1 MKTIKIQLEYK
12 CFPVWIYKDNGCVDD
27 TIMPPELANDA
38 ELQSRFDAIQDRF
51 DATYIDNE
59 IEFANKGFG
68 SDEAESQFYR
78 DLNEAVD
85 ELEAKCAGIYTV
97 ERRYGSY

>member
-1 MKTIKIQLEYK
+1 
-12 CFPVWIYKDNGCVDD
+12 
-27 TIMPPELANDA
+27 MPPELANDA

-97 ERRYGSY
+97 ERRYGSYYLLGDIGLWSSEANFQRLFY